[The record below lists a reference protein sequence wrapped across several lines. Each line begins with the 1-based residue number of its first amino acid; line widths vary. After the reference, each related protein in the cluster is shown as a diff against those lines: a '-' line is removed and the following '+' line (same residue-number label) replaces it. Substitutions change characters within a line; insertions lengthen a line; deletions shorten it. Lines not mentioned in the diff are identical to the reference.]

1 MTEVPAASRLR
12 HPFPTGSPPTLK
24 VVPWP
29 NPALDA
35 QGHRPG
41 SPYVL
46 AVWLGILGPST
57 TLCWSRLSGIG
68 QARPQTAID
77 VTDLARSLGLGAGLG
92 RNAPITRTLSRMV
105 MFGAAIRSGD
115 TLAVRPTLPDV
126 PERMAAR
133 LSYTAQLAHRR
144 WASRIPE
151 AVTTPALGAPAGV
164 RL

>member
-29 NPALDA
+29 DPTLDA
-35 QGHRPG
+35 HGHRPG

-57 TLCWSRLSGIG
+57 TLCWSRISGIA
-68 QARPQTAID
+68 QAHPHTAID

-133 LSYTAQLAHRR
+133 LSHTAQLAHRR
-144 WASRIPE
+144 WANLEPR
-151 AVTTPALGAPAGV
+151 AVTAPELAPPAGL